1 MELRQNLKTMIITK
15 STTVAFTGYRASKIL
30 APGQAP
36 KEIQTLQPRF
46 QRLFACFLAPPQKVS
61 HPQKGTHLER
71 FAAKTK
77 KKTFAQI

>member
-46 QRLFACFLAPPQKVS
+46 QRLFACFLAPPKKS
-61 HPQKGTHLER
+61 ESSPEGDSPRTLCRKN
-71 FAAKTK
+71 K